1 MRPRSLF
8 YLGILAAL
16 LVVAPV
22 SAQQWTGSLKV
33 GGAITNFSGDLAS
46 GNTDWD
52 YRTGLAAGGALGYDF
67 GNGFIPQL
75 EATYVRK
82 GAATDVDFNGIPAR
96 IRSDLTYLTFP
107 LLLQYRF
114 DTGGYVHPRLF
125 AGPMVA
131 FQLDAHL
138 TFEARTDGVEITEE
152 DDSIESR
159 DFGAVA
165 GAALEI
171 DVADQRLSVEARFSF
186 GMSDITKP
194 DPDLGD
200 TTLKNQGV
208 VILVGFVF

>member
-1 MRPRSLF
+1 MKPRLF
-8 YLGILAAL
+8 LVLGILTTL
-16 LVVAPV
+16 LAVAP
-22 SAQQWTGSLKV
+22 AYGQQWTGSIKI
-33 GGAITNFSGDLAS
+33 GGAVTNFSGNLAS

-75 EATYVRK
+75 EATYIRQ
-82 GAATDVDFNGIPAR
+82 GAAADVDFNGVPAR
-96 IRSDLTYLTFP
+96 IRSDLTYLAFP

-114 DTGGYVHPRLF
+114 DTGGYVHPRFF

-131 FQLDAHL
+131 FQLDAQL
-138 TFEARTDGVEITEE
+138 TFEARQDGVEVTEP

-171 DVADQRLSVEARFSF
+171 DVADQRLSLETRFFF
-186 GMSDITKP
+186 GMTDITKP
-194 DPDLGD
+194 DPDVGD